1 MAYLDKAAFAIL
13 TVMPAESVDAI
24 EVVAPGWIDAQLEYW
39 SKQIDSRLSK
49 RYATPFAAPYPEAVT
64 GWLARIVTVRCF
76 LKRGVDPSDM
86 QFDEYKADAAAAMEE
101 IKEAADSNEGL
112 FDLPLRAD
120 TTASGISRGGPFGY
134 SEASPYVWT
143 DGQAETGR
151 NEDRNGGGS
160 YG

>member
-1 MAYLDKAAFAIL
+1 MPYLDKAAFAIL

-24 EVVAPGWIDAQLEYW
+24 EMVAPGWIDGQLTYW
-39 SKQIDSRLSK
+39 SGWIDSRLRK
-49 RYATPFAAPYPEAVT
+49 RYAAPFSAPYPEAVT

-76 LKRGVDPSDM
+76 LRRGVDPTDL
-86 QFDEYKADAAAAMEE
+86 QFEEIKADADRAMEE

-134 SEASPYVWT
+134 SEQSPYVWT

-151 NEDRNGGGS
+151 NEDRNGGGTFL
-160 YG
+160 